1 MSAVSHEENQPKK
14 KAPHEGRHDVKNAV
28 QDYHLARDPEREIER
43 LRSMLFFLDPDV
55 PRDEWIRA
63 GMAAKAAGI
72 DADDWHEWSRGGATY
87 DEQDATDAWD
97 SFDATGK
104 VTGATLA
111 RMARDAGWTESATG
125 APPRSSRPTTSAKP
139 GRTSEEIHAVWDR
152 FAPASAD
159 HPYLARKGI
168 KADGLRVVPAGDP
181 LPIKGTSMAGWLA
194 VPARTLTGELTS
206 IQFIPPDGGGK
217 LNLPGARISGSV
229 FLFGEIAPG
238 GRLFL
243 AEGLATAWAV
253 HKATGDAAVCVFGW
267 GSVGKVA
274 SACRGFHPGT
284 RIILCPDVDKTEA
297 GSKLAAEL
305 GAGIVV
311 MPADIGP
318 HGDAWDLIEQRGAD
332 ALLALIPAHEPRT
345 AHEAGDNVLGATVV
359 WPDPQSLTTKMEAV
373 LYPKDALPPAILAA
387 VAEVAAFVKA
397 PVEMIAACALSAVSM
412 AVQGHVDVR
421 RANKLQ
427 GPSGIFALTI
437 ADSGE
442 RKTTCDGFFTQSIR
456 AYQAEQAEVMKPE
469 IERFAAEKSAWEAER
484 EGVLLSIKAAGKGG
498 KDTAS
503 MRAKL
508 QAMEHTKPLPP
519 RVPNMLLGDETPE
532 NLAFGLAHR
541 WPSVGIVSS
550 EAGTIFGSHGM
561 GKDSAM
567 RNMSLLNVLWDGGE
581 ISIGRRTSE
590 SFTVRGARLT
600 MGLQVQE
607 QALREFFSERGELA
621 RGSGFLARFLF
632 SWPTSTQG
640 TRFFTEAPRDW
651 PALTAFNRRIT
662 QILALGLPITDGAL
676 SPEVL
681 DLSPAAKAAWI
692 AFHDDI
698 EEELTG
704 TGELRDVRDVAS
716 KTADNAARLA
726 ALFHFFE
733 HGANGEISADTLVSA
748 SRITAWHLNEARR
761 FLGEFSLPPEMAD
774 AGRLDA
780 WLIDY
785 CKRERVGV
793 VPTRQ
798 AQQFGPLRDKQR
810 LTAALTELSDLGRV
824 SVATEGKRRA
834 VIVNPLLISGAAP

>member
-1 MSAVSHEENQPKK
+1 MSAVSHEGNQPKK
-14 KAPHEGRHDVKNAV
+14 MAPHEGRHDVEIAV
-28 QDYHLARDPEREIER
+28 PVYTTARDPERELER
-43 LRSMLFFLDPDV
+43 LRSMLLFLDPDV
-55 PRDEWIRA
+55 PRDQWIRA
-63 GMAAKAAGI
+63 GMAAKAAGLDVDDWHQWSKGGSTYNEH
-72 DADDWHEWSRGGATY
+72 DADD
-87 DEQDATDAWD
+87 AWN
-97 SFDATGK
+97 SFDADGP

-111 RMARDAGWTESATG
+111 GMARDAGWTDSTPG
-125 APPRSSRPTTSAKP
+125 ASPRSSHQPDLVKP
-139 GRTSEEIHAVWDR
+139 GRTREEIQSVWDR
-152 FAPASAD
+152 FVQARAD

-181 LPIKGTSMAGWLA
+181 LTIKATRMTGWLA
-194 VPARTLTGELTS
+194 VPARTLKGELTS
-206 IQFIPPDGGGK
+206 IQFIPPNGGEK
-217 LNLPGARISGSV
+217 LNLPGARISGSL
-229 FLFGEIAPG
+229 FLFGEIAPD

-243 AEGLATAWAV
+243 AEGLATAWAI
-253 HKATGDAAVCVFGW
+253 HQATGEASACVFGW
-267 GSVGKVA
+267 GSVEKVA
-274 SACRGFHPGT
+274 RAGNEFHPGA
-284 RIILCPDVDKTEA
+284 RIVLCPDFDKTEA
-297 GSKLAAEL
+297 GRKLAAEL
-305 GAGIVV
+305 GAGVV
-311 MPADIGP
+311 EMPADIGP
-318 HGDAWDLIEQRGAD
+318 HGDAWDLIERRGAD
-332 ALLALIPAHEPRT
+332 ALLALIPAHEPRRGPLT
-345 AHEAGDNVLGATVV
+345 GDHASGAAVV
-359 WPDPQSLTTKMEAV
+359 WPDPQTLTTKVDAV
-373 LYPKDALPPAILAA
+373 PYPVDALPPEILDA

-442 RKTTCDGFFTQSIR
+442 RKTTCDWFFTQSIR
-456 AYQAEQAEVMKPE
+456 AYQAEQAEMMKPE
-469 IERFAAEKSAWEAER
+469 IERFAADKSAWEAER
-484 EGVLLSIKAAGKGG
+484 EGVLSAIKSASKGG

-508 QAMEHTKPLPP
+508 QSLESTKPKEP
-519 RVPNMLLGDETPE
+519 RTPSMLLGDETPE

-581 ISIGRRTSE
+581 ISVGRRTSE

-600 MGLQVQE
+600 LGLQTQE
-607 QALREFFSERGELA
+607 QTLREFFRERGELA

-651 PALTAFNRRIT
+651 PALTAFNLRIT
-662 QILALGLPITDGAL
+662 QILALDLPITDGAL
-676 SPEVL
+676 SPSVL
-681 DLSPAAKAAWI
+681 DLSPDAKTAWI
-692 AFHDDI
+692 EFHDAI
-698 EEELTG
+698 EAKLTG
-704 TGELRDVRDVAS
+704 TGELREVRDVAS

-733 HGANGEISADTLVSA
+733 HGAKGEISADTLVSA
-748 SRITAWHLNEARR
+748 GAIVAWHLNEARR

-780 WLIDY
+780 WLIDH

-793 VPTRQ
+793 VSTRQ

-810 LTAALTELSDLGRV
+810 LTAALTELADLGRI
-824 SVATEGKRRA
+824 SVATEGRRR
-834 VIVNPLLISGAAP
+834 IIMVNPLLINGEAT